1 MNSTEELTKDEVF
14 EVLSSSRRR
23 QILYHLH
30 RRDGRADLRTL
41 ARDTA
46 TDETDETDESV
57 DNDVVKRFYISLYQ
71 THVPKLEQV
80 GLVEYDGDEK
90 TVTLTDR
97 VEDVARVLNED
108 IEPDRQWAVYYGAL
122 AVAGVAIGVA
132 QLLSAVSAL
141 PSLVFAVA
149 VMSLAAFQYY
159 ETAVKRGEYTFLE
172 RLVAD

>member
-30 RRDGRADLRTL
+30 RRGGRADLRSL

-46 TDETDETDESV
+46 TDETDEPV

-97 VEDVARVLNED
+97 VADVAHVLNED
-108 IEPDRQWAVYYGAL
+108 VEPDRQWAVYYGAL
-122 AVAGVAIGVA
+122 AVVGVAIGIA

-141 PSLVFAVA
+141 PSLAFAVS

-159 ETAVKRGEYTFLE
+159 ETAIKRAEYTFLE
-172 RLVAD
+172 QLVTE

>member
-1 MNSTEELTKDEVF
+1 MNSTEELTKDQVF

-30 RRDGRADLRTL
+30 RRGGRADLRSL

-46 TDETDETDESV
+46 ADETDEPV
-57 DNDVVKRFYISLYQ
+57 DSDVVKRFYISLYQ

-80 GLVEYDGDEK
+80 GLVVYDGDDK

-108 IEPDRQWAVYYGAL
+108 VRTDRSWAVYYGVL
-122 AVAGVAIGVA
+122 AVVGVAIGVG
-132 QLLSAVSAL
+132 QLLSSLSAL
-141 PSLVFAVA
+141 PSLAFAGA

-159 ETAVKRGEYTFLE
+159 ETAVKRGEYSFLE
-172 RLVAD
+172 RLVID

>member
-30 RRDGRADLRTL
+30 RRGGSAELRSL

-46 TDETDETDESV
+46 ADETDESV
-57 DNDVVKRFYISLYQ
+57 DSDVVKRFYISLYQ
-71 THVPKLEQV
+71 THIPKLEQV
-80 GLVEYDGDEK
+80 GLVTYDGDDK

-108 IEPDRQWAVYYGAL
+108 VEPDRRWELYYGAL
-122 AVAGVAIGVA
+122 ASVGAAIAVL
-132 QLLSAVSAL
+132 QLLTAISAV
-141 PSLVFAVA
+141 PSLLFAA
-149 VMSLAAFQYY
+149 SVMSMAAFQYY
-159 ETAVKRGEYTFLE
+159 ETVVKRGEYSFLE
-172 RLVAD
+172 RLVTD

>member
-30 RRDGRADLRTL
+30 RRGGRADLRSL

-46 TDETDETDESV
+46 ADETDETDEPV
-57 DNDVVKRFYISLYQ
+57 DSDVVKRFYISLYQ
-71 THVPKLEQV
+71 THIPKLEQV

-97 VEDVARVLNED
+97 VADVAHVLNED
-108 IEPDRQWAVYYGAL
+108 TGPDRQWALYYGAL
-122 AVAGVAIGVA
+122 ALVGVAIGVA
-132 QLLSAVSAL
+132 QLLSAISAVL
-141 PSLVFAVA
+141 SLLFAGSVL
-149 VMSLAAFQYY
+149 SLAVFQYY
-159 ETAVKRGEYTFLE
+159 ETTVKRGEYSFLE
-172 RLVAD
+172 QLVND

>member
-30 RRDGRADLRTL
+30 RRGGSANLRAL

-46 TDETDETDESV
+46 ADETDESV
-57 DNDVVKRFYISLYQ
+57 DNDAVKRFYISLYQ

-97 VEDVARVLNED
+97 VADVARVLNED
-108 IEPDRQWAVYYGAL
+108 IVPDRQWAVYYGAL
-122 AVAGVAIGVA
+122 AVVGVAIGVV
-132 QLLSAVSAL
+132 QFLSPVSAL
-141 PSLVFAVA
+141 PSLVFAVS

-159 ETAVKRGEYTFLE
+159 ETVVKRGEYSFLE
-172 RLVAD
+172 QLVAD

>member
-30 RRDGRADLRTL
+30 RRGGSADLRAL

-46 TDETDETDESV
+46 TEETGATDEPV
-57 DNDVVKRFYISLYQ
+57 DSDVVKRFYISLYQ
-71 THVPKLEQV
+71 THIPKLEQV
-80 GLVEYDGDEK
+80 GLVRYDGDEK

-108 IEPDRQWAVYYGAL
+108 VEPDRQWAVYYGAL
-122 AVAGVAIGVA
+122 ALIGVAIGVA

-141 PSLVFAVA
+141 PSLVFAGS

-172 RLVAD
+172 RLVSD

>member
-30 RRDGRADLRTL
+30 RRGGRADLRAL

-46 TDETDETDESV
+46 TDETDEPV
-57 DNDVVKRFYISLYQ
+57 DSDVVKRFYISLYQ
-71 THVPKLEQV
+71 THIPKLEQV
-80 GLVEYDGDEK
+80 GLVRYDGDEK

-97 VEDVARVLNED
+97 VEDVARILNED
-108 IEPDRQWAVYYGAL
+108 VEPDRQWAVYYGAL
-122 AVAGVAIGVA
+122 ALVGVAIGVA

-141 PSLVFAVA
+141 PSLVFAGS

-172 RLVAD
+172 RLVSD

>member
-30 RRDGRADLRTL
+30 RRGGRANLRTL

-108 IEPDRQWAVYYGAL
+108 VEPDRQWAVYYGAL

-132 QLLSAVSAL
+132 QLLSTVSAL

-172 RLVAD
+172 QLVKD

>member
-30 RRDGRADLRTL
+30 RRGGRADLRSL

-46 TDETDETDESV
+46 ADETNGTDEPV
-57 DNDVVKRFYISLYQ
+57 DSDVVKRFYISLYQ

-80 GLVEYDGDEK
+80 GLVRYDADEK

-108 IEPDRQWAVYYGAL
+108 VDPDRQWALYYGAL
-122 AVAGVAIGVA
+122 AVVGVAIGVV
-132 QLLSAVSAL
+132 QVLSAVSAL
-141 PSLVFAVA
+141 PSLVFAVS
-149 VMSLAAFQYY
+149 VMSLATFQYY

-172 RLVAD
+172 RLVTD

>member
-30 RRDGRADLRTL
+30 RRGGRADLRAL

-46 TDETDETDESV
+46 TDETDETAETV

-97 VEDVARVLNED
+97 VEDVARILNED
-108 IEPDRQWAVYYGAL
+108 VEPDRQWAVYYGAL
-122 AVAGVAIGVA
+122 AVVGVAIGIA
-132 QLLSAVSAL
+132 QLLTAISAL
-141 PSLVFAVA
+141 PSLVFAVS

-159 ETAVKRGEYTFLE
+159 ETTVKRGEYTFLE
-172 RLVAD
+172 QLVND